1 MQITVNGE
9 PHQLSTPL
17 SLREALDSLGLTLPT
32 HAALALNERVV
43 PPQRPRQHSAPGGRR
58 APSSSSPPS
67 ADSPEAPL
75 SP

>member
-9 PHQLSTPL
+9 PHQLPTPL

-43 PPQRPRQHSAPGGRR
+43 PRSALDSTQLQADDTLLIIQPTFGG
-58 APSSSSPPS
+58 
-67 ADSPEAPL
+67 
-75 SP
+75 

>member
-9 PHQLSTPL
+9 PHQLPTPL
-17 SLREALDSLGLTLPT
+17 SLREALRQLGLELPT
-32 HAALALNERVV
+32 HAALALNERVI
-43 PPQRPRQHSAPGGRR
+43 P
-58 APSSSSPPS
+58 SPPS